1 MLHNRYAARTQGMI
15 SGKGAKFYIGRE
27 EGFFVP
33 LRPSLLGTA
42 VEKRGEVE
50 DRAGRRSKREGQGE
64 GGGGRGEETEK
75 REGRKNSVPV
85 QKPTKRGEGEGGG
98 RRGVRGEGL
107 EYPERCIQV
116 KRGRR
121 DRLLSRKEGEKE
133 GEGGRRENGARW
145 EK

>member
-50 DRAGRRSKREGQGE
+50 DRAGRRSKREGKGE
-64 GGGGRGEETEK
+64 GGGRGGKRQKKEKDGRIAYRFKNPQRG
-75 REGRKNSVPV
+75 GR
-85 QKPTKRGEGEGGG
+85 GEGGG
-98 RRGVRGEGL
+98 RRG
-107 EYPERCIQV
+107 
-116 KRGRR
+116 
-121 DRLLSRKEGEKE
+121 
-133 GEGGRRENGARW
+133 
-145 EK
+145 